1 MATLY
6 KLLAFAAII
15 MLLITGM
22 LIAVNLDS
30 IRAVGWHFERFIA
43 ETLQLALYCM
53 TGTGVLAALVTLTGI
68 GVMIAKRR
76 NEDLRQQQFVP
87 SVLPGVQVS
96 APKKGLDD
104 VWVQVVQNAAG
115 GVGVAGLAGLAVAL
129 AVDAAFAFVAA
140 HTSLS
145 LGLFLGF
152 CLGFAVGL
160 VALVLWGVF
169 GVSGKTADPGN

>member
-1 MATLY
+1 MIQIFD
-6 KLLAFAAII
+6 LLDTAPALVWLAAFGVVA
-15 MLLITGM
+15 
-22 LIAVNLDS
+22 
-30 IRAVGWHFERFIA
+30 
-43 ETLQLALYCM
+43 
-53 TGTGVLAALVTLTGI
+53 VLAGWLWFGWRVVLLSAALI
-68 GVMIAKRR
+68 G
-76 NEDLRQQQFVP
+76 
-87 SVLPGVQVS
+87 G
-96 APKKGLDD
+96 GL
-104 VWVQVVQNAAG
+104 
-115 GVGVAGLAGLAVAL
+115 LAGLAVAL

>member
-1 MATLY
+1 M
-6 KLLAFAAII
+6 K
-15 MLLITGM
+15 
-22 LIAVNLDS
+22 
-30 IRAVGWHFERFIA
+30 
-43 ETLQLALYCM
+43 
-53 TGTGVLAALVTLTGI
+53 
-68 GVMIAKRR
+68 
-76 NEDLRQQQFVP
+76 RQQQFVP